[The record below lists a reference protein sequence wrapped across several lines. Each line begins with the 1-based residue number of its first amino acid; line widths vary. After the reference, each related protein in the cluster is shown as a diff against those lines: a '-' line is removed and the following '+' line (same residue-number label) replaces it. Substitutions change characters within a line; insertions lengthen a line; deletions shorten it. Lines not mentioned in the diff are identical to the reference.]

1 MYLHIVFIILNRHG
15 GLPKVN
21 CLEMAD
27 YQWVNYQAA
36 DYQEST
42 VIQAIS

>member
-27 YQWVNYQAA
+27 YQWVNYQ
-36 DYQEST
+36 EST
-42 VIQAIS
+42 VTQAIS